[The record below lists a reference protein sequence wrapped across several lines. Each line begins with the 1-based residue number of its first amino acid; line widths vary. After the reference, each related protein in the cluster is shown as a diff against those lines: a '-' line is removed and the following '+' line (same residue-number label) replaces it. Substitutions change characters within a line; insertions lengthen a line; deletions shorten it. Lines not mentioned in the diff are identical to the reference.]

1 MSRMAR
7 EGEEK
12 MKPRMIVQEIKDGYF
27 FTFFAHGFW
36 MGECKVVFEDDCEA
50 VVTEAEWQ
58 EEAEAQVYC
67 DWAKRTALMIEE

>member
-1 MSRMAR
+1 MAR

-12 MKPRMIVQEIKDGYF
+12 MKPRMIVQEIKDGY
-27 FTFFAHGFW
+27 
-36 MGECKVVFEDDCEA
+36 CEA